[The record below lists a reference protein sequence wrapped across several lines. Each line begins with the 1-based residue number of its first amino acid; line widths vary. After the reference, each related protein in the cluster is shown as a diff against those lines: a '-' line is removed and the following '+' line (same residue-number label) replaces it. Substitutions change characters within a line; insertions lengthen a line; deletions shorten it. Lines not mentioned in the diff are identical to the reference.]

1 MKPIYLILLLLAL
14 AVSLTSQVTQF
25 GQPEF
30 SGPFYTPN
38 TSGSIW
44 TIVPMNGSLNS
55 QNQRIRISTSATW
68 INIIPTYSLVSHE
81 GGWYYYQ
88 INISRT
94 VNNTI
99 YNRESQ
105 FSIVLQNIE
114 DGEWYNVPGV
124 FINDHLFQYGITQ
137 TNATIQTMINNAPNN
152 SVISIPQSSYYGRVN
167 ISSRIGLTLQG
178 DNLNNIKPS
187 FIGTGY
193 QSVINISNSPNTKIR
208 NLNISN
214 GSGLEGGGLAIS
226 NSSNVLIDNCNV
238 YNNIA
243 RSYYSGGAMPGD
255 SRGGAIY
262 ASTSS
267 VYLYET
273 ILYGNNASI
282 GGTVFMNGGSISVA
296 NSTIDQ
302 VDWSPTLSINGYN
315 GYSHTYLNSI
325 VEYPNDMGGVYNLC
339 CLYNTNLQVGQFTG
353 YGNFIANPMFVNP
366 AAANYS
372 LQRGS
377 PCIGNGF
384 NDLYWNPQ
392 GSTWNQD
399 FLTIHDETQ
408 DIGAIAF
415 NGDRYAKYS
424 FSNDAQGNWMCF
436 PVIDDVSIVNVGGTN
451 YEADV
456 MKAFFRQYLGYNSPM
471 TSVSFRWYGPNGYDT
486 YTHFPLTPITWH
498 NMLGFLGYKAV
509 FNQSSNMNTL
519 HGYHIPYN
527 ANVQVPETYTEHWIG
542 YFIPETQT
550 PQFAFGTFLNELY
563 YIQHKNWTMARVKP
577 QRGST
582 WMTVLD
588 SGQRSPTLS
597 YGDMVI
603 VKKFGSSPGYP
614 EIDEFVWNR
623 SGGTQQFVKE
633 EPTYFSFTKEPDY
646 TPIFVQM
653 DSLSTAKEIAVM
665 INDICYGAAVIENDL
680 VMIQSYTSS
689 ISEGTEMQLVTWDG
703 AKSQASPLIFNL
715 YDSAADQFTPCSS
728 LIKENTDFYY
738 VKLGNNEQ
746 NGDTPEITPMR
757 ITNYP
762 NPFNPTTTITYT
774 VPKDGEVKLHIY
786 NLKGQLV
793 KTLVSESKKSGSY
806 KITWNGEDQ
815 AGNKVSSGLYFTR
828 FESNGKTLT
837 NKMLILK

>member
-1 MKPIYLILLLLAL
+1 MKPINLILLLLVL
-14 AVSLTSQVTQF
+14 SVSLTSQVTQF

-30 SGPFYTPN
+30 FGPYYTPN
-38 TSGSIW
+38 TTGAIE
-44 TIVPMNGSLNS
+44 TIVPMNGILNS
-55 QNQRIRISTSATW
+55 QNQRIRISTDSTW
-68 INIIPTYSLVSHE
+68 INSVPAYQLVSQSD
-81 GGWYYYQ
+81 GWYYYR
-88 INISRT
+88 INIYRT
-94 VNNTI
+94 ANNTI
-99 YNRESQ
+99 FNRESQ

-114 DGEWYNVPGV
+114 DGTWYNVPGT
-124 FINDHLFQYGITQ
+124 FIPDYLFQYGITQ
-137 TNATIQTMINNAPNN
+137 SNTTIQTMIDNALNN
-152 SVISIPQSSYYGRVN
+152 STIIINQGTYYGRIN
-167 ISSRIGLTLQG
+167 ISSKIGLTLQG
-178 DNLNNIKPS
+178 DNSNNNRPS

-214 GSGLEGGGLAIS
+214 GSGLEGGGFTIS
-226 NSSNVLIDNCNV
+226 NSSDVLIDNCNV

-302 VDWSPTLSINGYN
+302 VDGSPTESINGNN
-315 GYSHTYLNSI
+315 GFSHTYLNSI
-325 VEYPNDMGGVYNLC
+325 VEYPNDMGDVYNLC
-339 CLYNTNLQVGQFTG
+339 CLYNTSLQVGQFTG
-353 YGNFIANPMFVNP
+353 YGNIIADPMFVNSSE
-366 AAANYS
+366 ANYS
-372 LQRGS
+372 LQKGS
-377 PCIGNGF
+377 PCIGKGF
-384 NDLYWNPQ
+384 NDLYWGPQ
-392 GSTWNQD
+392 GSPWNQD
-399 FLTIHDETQ
+399 SLKIHDETQ

-415 NGDRYAKYS
+415 NGDRYAEYS
-424 FSNDAQGNWMCF
+424 FSNDPQGNWKCF
-436 PVIDDVSIVNVGGTN
+436 PVIDDVSMVNVGGTN
-451 YEADV
+451 YRADV
-456 MKAFFRQYLGYNSPM
+456 MKAFFRQYLGSDSQM
-471 TSVSFRWYGPNGYDT
+471 SSVSFKWYGPNGYAP
-486 YTHFPLTPITWH
+486 YTHSPSDPIIWH

-509 FNQSSNMNTL
+509 FNQECVMNIL

-527 ANVQVPETYTEHWIG
+527 ANVPVPEPYTEHWIG

-550 PQFAFGTFLNELY
+550 PQVAFGSFLNELY
-563 YIQHKNWTMARVKP
+563 YIQHKNWTMARIKP

-582 WMTVLD
+582 WITVLG

-597 YGDMVI
+597 HGEMVI
-603 VKKFGSSPGYP
+603 VKKFESSPGYP

-665 INDICYGAAVIENDL
+665 INDLCYGAAVIENDL
-680 VMIQSYTSS
+680 VMIQAYTSS
-689 ISEGTEMQLVTWDG
+689 ISEGTEMHLVTWDG
-703 AKSQASPLIFNL
+703 AKSQVSPLSFNL
-715 YDSAADQFTPCSS
+715 YDSAADQFSPCSS

-746 NGDTPEITPMR
+746 SGDTSEITPMR

-762 NPFNPTTTITYT
+762 NPFNPTTTIMYS

-793 KTLVSESKKSGSY
+793 KILVSESKKSGSY
-806 KITWNGEDQ
+806 KITWNGDDQ
-815 AGNKVSSGLYFTR
+815 SGNRVSSGLYFTR
-828 FESNGKTLT
+828 IESNGKALT
-837 NKMLILK
+837 NKMLMLK